1 MDMFKVDSLFQE
13 KAYALSYQ
21 LGQGILR
28 SNGQY
33 VWETNPIPS
42 HYLTIHCTYISAYKS
57 KNNYFRSNGQLVL
70 ETNPIPSYYLIFP
83 QYLEVP

>member
-1 MDMFKVDSLFQE
+1 MFKVDSLFQE

-21 LGQGILR
+21 LGQRILR

-42 HYLTIHCTYISAYKS
+42 HYLTIYSTYIRAI
-57 KNNYFRSNGQLVL
+57 RSNGQQLVL
-70 ETNPIPSYYLIFP
+70 ETNPIPSY
-83 QYLEVP
+83 